1 MKPVRIL
8 ALPKYGPLGSASR
21 LRFLQYFSPLQA
33 AGFTIE
39 QHALLSDEAL
49 QWRYQSGKYSSL
61 QLIKSY
67 VLRIKALS
75 TRERFDLLWVEKEA
89 LPWLPLWFE
98 LLMLRGVP
106 YVLDF
111 DDAIFHHYD
120 NHRLKWVRK
129 LYGRRID
136 GLMAKATLV
145 VAGNRYLAKR
155 AQDAGAPW
163 VELLPT
169 VIDLNR
175 YPIAPILP
183 IATITPITPITPN
196 APLQKVS
203 NADGL
208 PRIVWV
214 GSPSTVRYLELLQ
227 EPLQQ
232 LAKRVP
238 FVLRVVGGKID
249 MPGVQ
254 IEIIVWSE
262 ASEVESIASANVG
275 VMPLTDSLWEKGKC
289 GYKLIQ
295 YMACRLPVVA
305 SPIGVN
311 TEIVEEGV
319 NGFLAADTTDWVT
332 ALERLLTQPDLAAKL
347 GQAGRQ
353 KVENE
358 YCLQITAPKLEQF
371 FTKIVAESEQ
381 SKQSNQSK
389 F

>member
-1 MKPVRIL
+1 LKPVRTL
-8 ALPKYGPLGSASR
+8 ALPKYGSKGASSR

-33 AGFTIE
+33 AGLTIE

-49 QWRYQSGKYSSL
+49 QMRYQTGRYSII
-61 QLIKSY
+61 QLLKSY
-67 VLRIKALS
+67 ASRMQALLK
-75 TRERFDLLWVEKEA
+75 RGRFDLLWVEKEA
-89 LPWLPLWFE
+89 LPWVPLWLE

-106 YVLDF
+106 YVLDY
-111 DDAIFHHYD
+111 DDAIFHNYD

-136 GLMAKATLV
+136 GLMANATLV
-145 VAGNRYLAKR
+145 IAGNRYLAQR

-169 VIDLNR
+169 VIDLER
-175 YPIAPILP
+175 YPNTSMP
-183 IATITPITPITPN
+183 
-196 APLQKVS
+196 KVS
-203 NADGL
+203 KVDGL

-232 LAKRVP
+232 LAQRLP
-238 FVLRVVGGKID
+238 FVLRVVGGKINI
-249 MPGVQ
+249 PGVQ
-254 IEIIVWSE
+254 VEIIEWSE
-262 ASEVESIASANVG
+262 ASEVQSISTAEVG

-295 YMACRLPVVA
+295 YMACSLPVVA
-305 SPIGVN
+305 SPVGVN

-319 NGFLAADTTDWVT
+319 NGFLAADTMAWVN
-332 ALERLLTQPDLAAKL
+332 ALEQLLTQPSLAITM
-347 GQAGRQ
+347 GQSGRR

-358 YCLQITAPKLEQF
+358 YCLQVTAAKLERYF
-371 FTKIVAESEQ
+371 IKIESLRTNA
-381 SKQSNQSK
+381 K
-389 F
+389 

>member
-1 MKPVRIL
+1 VRIL
-8 ALPKYGPLGSASR
+8 ALPKYGPKGASSR

-33 AGFTIE
+33 AGLTIE

-49 QWRYQSGKYSSL
+49 LLRYQTGRYSII
-61 QLIKSY
+61 QLLKSY
-67 VLRIKALS
+67 ASRIQALLK
-75 TRERFDLLWVEKEA
+75 RGRFDLLWVEKEA

-106 YVLDF
+106 YVLDY

-136 GLMAKATLV
+136 GLMANATLV

-169 VIDLNR
+169 VIDLER
-175 YPIAPILP
+175 YPNIPMPKAS
-183 IATITPITPITPN
+183 
-196 APLQKVS
+196 KV
-203 NADGL
+203 DGL

-214 GSPSTVRYLELLQ
+214 GSPSTARYLELLQ

-232 LAKRVP
+232 LAQRLP
-238 FVLRVVGGKID
+238 FMLRVVGGKINI
-249 MPGVQ
+249 PGVQ
-254 IEIIVWSE
+254 VEIIEWSE
-262 ASEVESIASANVG
+262 ASEVHSISTADVG

-295 YMACRLPVVA
+295 YMACSLPVVA

-311 TEIVEEGV
+311 TEIVEDGA
-319 NGFLAADTTDWVT
+319 NGFLAVDTTAWVT
-332 ALERLLTQPDLAAKL
+332 ALEQLLTQPNLAMTM
-347 GQAGRQ
+347 GQSGRR

-358 YCLQITAPKLEQF
+358 YCLQVTATKLERYF
-371 FTKIVAESEQ
+371 IKIAT
-381 SKQSNQSK
+381 SNECKVGHDS
-389 F
+389 